1 MARKQKRAR
10 RRAKPGS
17 RGRGAFFHIQ
27 VRPKSEFRFF
37 RNQDV
42 GRKGGLERVA
52 GRRPNGSWATQKWLI
67 GKEHAHRVGKRLV
80 PDTAEA
86 RKLLRLLG
94 SAPMHLGG
102 DRFKAKDRQKIPER
116 EKPTPAMRR
125 AQQRNIRKA
134 QAALRRRRRRA

>member
-1 MARKQKRAR
+1 MANKLGTG
-10 RRAKPGS
+10 RAKPGS

-27 VRPKSEFRFF
+27 VRPKSDFVFF

-52 GRRPNGSWATQKWLI
+52 GRRANGSWATQKWLV
-67 GKEHAHRVGKRLV
+67 GKKHAHRVGRRLV
-80 PDTAEA
+80 ADTPEA

-94 SAPMHLGG
+94 STPVHLGG
-102 DRFKAKDRQKIPER
+102 DRFRAKDRPKVPES

-134 QAALRRRRRRA
+134 QAAVRRRKAKAH